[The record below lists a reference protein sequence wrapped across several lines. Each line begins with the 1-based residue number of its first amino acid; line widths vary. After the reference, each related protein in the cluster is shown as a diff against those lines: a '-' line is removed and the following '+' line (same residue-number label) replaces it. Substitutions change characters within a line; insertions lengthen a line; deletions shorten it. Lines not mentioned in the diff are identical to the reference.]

1 MSIRTSQVLFGVA
14 GARCIWSR
22 PAAEFSAK
30 RSWGRGSNQPAAG
43 PGRSSGGI
51 GLCWWWEKEGRK
63 GGREG
68 WREWGRKQLPHHS
81 PFSSSLT
88 FYFLAKAGFLF
99 SPHSVWWAKKR
110 KKKKFSNY
118 TSVCFTH
125 LSLNDSLAMCTIRD
139 ILQDVSAPLDNTQTA
154 LGPVWTNGRKHFHL
168 FHDLLNL
175 HIYQVAKRKNL
186 LYLIVPACSYNSY
199 YVYMK
204 ETVTLVSKS
213 GLLPSL
219 QKPSVPQS
227 HLVHDYRR
235 AITSPT
241 LSMTPRW

>member
-1 MSIRTSQVLFGVA
+1 MEGVGKETTSPSLSLFLL
-14 GARCIWSR
+14 S
-22 PAAEFSAK
+22 
-30 RSWGRGSNQPAAG
+30 
-43 PGRSSGGI
+43 
-51 GLCWWWEKEGRK
+51 
-63 GGREG
+63 
-68 WREWGRKQLPHHS
+68 H
-81 PFSSSLT
+81 
-88 FYFLAKAGFLF
+88 FLF
-99 SPHSVWWAKKR
+99 SCQSRISFFSALGVMSQKKE
-110 KKKKFSNY
+110 KKKFSNY

-241 LSMTPRW
+241 LSMKGF